1 MRSKSFVMESA
12 DCQVEH
18 RMSKEGVDLWI
29 NVSSK
34 ILTGITD
41 FRAMHLDQDILKL
54 YLKSLLIGELAD
66 VSPSYWADGMRL
78 KGKDDAKPIF
88 ILKAFL

>member
-1 MRSKSFVMESA
+1 MNPIVVLVVYKP
-12 DCQVEH
+12 
-18 RMSKEGVDLWI
+18 
-29 NVSSK
+29 
-34 ILTGITD
+34 T
-41 FRAMHLDQDILKL
+41 
-54 YLKSLLIGELAD
+54 D